1 MAWIEA
7 IIKNHMKIRLSQ
19 SLTNRSISLGVD
31 SAAMA
36 ITIISVPST
45 VANTPPQISGANV
58 RSTFWW
64 SSMPIPNCWSS
75 QTVID
80 G

>member
-1 MAWIEA
+1 MIIMAWIEA
-7 IIKNHMKIRLSQ
+7 KIKNQINIRLSQ

-36 ITIISVPST
+36 ITIISVPNT
-45 VANTPPQISGANV
+45 VANTPPQISGAKV

-64 SSMPIPNCWSS
+64 SLMLIPNC
-75 QTVID
+75 
-80 G
+80 